1 MLRKLLLDDVGLDGH
16 AQMICLA
23 GQIGR
28 EVVVFILLECV
39 VAQVAPQNRA
49 HAELMGVRKGP
60 ADLDNLAVA
69 LL

>member
-28 EVVVFILLECV
+28 EVVVLILLECV
-39 VAQVAPQNRA
+39 VAQVAHRIVPMPSSWA
-49 HAELMGVRKGP
+49 YAK
-60 ADLDNLAVA
+60 A
-69 LL
+69 LLGISGLQ